1 MNSMIWNTLR
11 DSTIKDGV
19 IHLSRGLSEEEH
31 KLLCKK
37 LRNDLIDGR
46 IPFYKPIAVRIATSN
61 LKRVINMDKNT
72 DRSYL
77 GMIPALNSA
86 IIMPEHT
93 PDSFP
98 GTWLD
103 RDIETDKIFNPTN
116 KAKGNLISPDSRIY
130 VRSFDN
136 GPQYVESFKFALD
149 KKKYGISLSSE
160 CCSPLIKDEA
170 PIIYI
175 SENETSPVVLEM
187 VYAISTGVIDY
198 IDIDFSLRIIKKP
211 YLPIRQVYNL
221 SNYISVSLLSD
232 DTSTINLT
240 YMVGINEDVLQCIIK
255 RYAECNLKNL
265 EESEE

>member
-1 MNSMIWNTLR
+1 MNLDTWFILR
-11 DSTIKDGV
+11 AATIKDGV
-19 IHLSRGLSEEEH
+19 IYLDKPLSEEEH
-31 KLLCKK
+31 KALCIR

-46 IPFYKPIAVRIATSN
+46 IPFYKPIAVRITTSN

-86 IIMPEHT
+86 IIMPET
-93 PDSFP
+93 IPDSFP

-116 KAKGNLISPDSRIY
+116 KAKGNLISPENRIY

-149 KKKYGISLSSE
+149 KKKYGISLSDE
-160 CCSPLIKDEA
+160 CCKPLIKDEA

-198 IDIDFSLRIIKKP
+198 VDIDFSLRIIKKP
-211 YLPIRQVYNL
+211 YLPVRQIYNL

-232 DTSTINLT
+232 DTATIKLT
-240 YMVGINEDVLQCIIK
+240 YMADIDEDVLQCII
-255 RYAECNLKNL
+255 RNYADL
-265 EESEE
+265 EIKKGGN

>member
-1 MNSMIWNTLR
+1 MNFSTWFTLR

-19 IHLSRGLSEEEH
+19 VHLSRGLSEEEH

-37 LRNDLIDGR
+37 LRNDLIDGK
-46 IPFYKPIAVRIATSN
+46 IPFYKPIAVRITTSN

-86 IIMPEHT
+86 IIMPESI

-116 KAKGNLISPDSRIY
+116 KAKGNLISPESRIY

-136 GPQYVESFKFALD
+136 GPQYVKSFKFALD
-149 KKKYGISLSSE
+149 KKKYGISLSNE
-160 CCSPLIKDEA
+160 CCRPLIKDEA

-198 IDIDFSLRIIKKP
+198 VDIDFSLRIIKKP
-211 YLPIRQVYNL
+211 YLPIRQVFNL

-240 YMVGINEDVLQCIIK
+240 YMVDIDEDVLQCIIR
-255 RYAECNLKNL
+255 RYAEYKLKDL
-265 EESEE
+265 EEN